1 MANLRAAELEILFT
15 ADTTD
20 VAKAEKT
27 VKSTG
32 ERLEKKPIKTKV
44 DADAKDALESMD
56 RVEESAKR
64 IVSQRTVA
72 TVDANIERAE
82 KSFMRVYE
90 RLDYLRSVETELDVS
105 ADIRRAEAQMS
116 KVQRQLDGLRSARA
130 VMEVDANT
138 APAEDALAEAEGLA
152 GEAGED
158 AGEAF
163 GANVVAAL
171 ATIPIA
177 GAVIGV
183 GAAAAAALVDAFNDG
198 LQQEVRYDRLQ
209 ALTGISE
216 SDALRLGRAAGEAYA
231 NTFGESI
238 ESNMDTTRLALQF
251 DLIDEESSTR
261 SAQKVVESLSGIS
274 DVLGEDVRPIA
285 AAVTQ
290 LLRTGLAK
298 SADEAFDILAAG
310 AREGVNVSE
319 DMLDTFTEYPALF
332 ARLGLSGAEALGLIN
347 QGLGA
352 GARNSDLAADA
363 LKEFQI
369 RATDASELS
378 AEGFRILGLDAEE
391 MTAKIAA
398 GGAGARE
405 GLDQVL
411 DGLRAIEDPVARNT
425 AAVALF
431 GTQAEDLGEALFAM
445 DLSNA
450 VEQLNGVEGA
460 AARMFETLYD
470 NDATKV
476 EQAKRNIEVAVEGI
490 QGALATAFSEPLADV
505 AEFVAQNRGPVLQFF
520 LDLANGA
527 LDFGESLVISAADG
541 TEAFGEFVAGPL
553 ADMVEGIASV
563 IDVMNGFEGRPKEL
577 DELAASMRGFDDST
591 SATADQIRDN
601 LLPNIDDAR
610 DRLNTFGEGAVAMGY
625 LNDASLRLA
634 GAIGEVGYTADGV
647 QMSLEGIDLANLS
660 ASSSGRA
667 LEEQIRAAVS
677 AMGEEIEAAANAGEA
692 QEALTERYYSARDA
706 LVEQMVQMGLT
717 EEEAQSLIDTVLA
730 TPDEARTEYSS
741 NADGEKGKVQSLADR
756 IVTLP
761 DGSVVIRAD
770 TSPAYAAIQGLVT
783 KDWGSISLRA
793 YMYRTEGNAEGNILE
808 YMAHGG
814 LRGNLTPMA
823 PIAQMVP
830 ANTWRVVGDRGDVT
844 EAYIP
849 LDGSAR
855 SIAILLEAIRR
866 MPGFSGMAD
875 GGVVGR
881 QQMPV
886 QQSVPAV
893 VLQLLRDLADRK
905 VEVKFP
911 VEPTQSSLAAG
922 NVWNSTMGR

>member
-209 ALTGISE
+209 ALTGISQ

-391 MTAKIAA
+391 MTEKIAA

-505 AEFVAQNRGPVLQFF
+505 AEFVSQNRGPVLQFF

-660 ASSSGRA
+660 ASSSGAA
-667 LEEQIRAAVS
+667 LEEQIRNAVS
-677 AMGEEIEAAANAGEA
+677 AMGDEIEAAANAGEA
-692 QEALTERYYSARDA
+692 QEALTERYNTARDA

-717 EEEAQSLIDTVLA
+717 EEQAQSLIDTVLA

-761 DGSVVIRAD
+761 DGSVVIVAD
-770 TSPAYAAIQGLVT
+770 TGPARASMQSFYRDWNGTTVAVNVNAREGRNYAQGAIV
-783 KDWGSISLRA
+783 DF
-793 YMYRTEGNAEGNILE
+793 
-808 YMAHGG
+808 MAQGG
-814 LRGNLTPMA
+814 LRGFTPMA

-855 SIAILLEAIRR
+855 SIAILLEAIKR

-893 VLQLLRDLADRK
+893 VLQLLRDLANRK